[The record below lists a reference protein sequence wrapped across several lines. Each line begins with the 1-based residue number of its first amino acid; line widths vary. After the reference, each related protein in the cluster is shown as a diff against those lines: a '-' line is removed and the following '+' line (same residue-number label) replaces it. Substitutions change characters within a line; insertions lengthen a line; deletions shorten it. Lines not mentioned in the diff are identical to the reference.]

1 MILAWPLQNRSSGR
15 SNRLRIA
22 CFRRF
27 ASVPTP
33 TGKFTDEKSWVG
45 SGWVPVCK
53 VVGATGIEPMTSTV
67 SS

>member
-1 MILAWPLQNRSSGR
+1 MILAWPFRNRSSGR

-22 CFRRF
+22 CFRG
-27 ASVPTP
+27 SLVPTP